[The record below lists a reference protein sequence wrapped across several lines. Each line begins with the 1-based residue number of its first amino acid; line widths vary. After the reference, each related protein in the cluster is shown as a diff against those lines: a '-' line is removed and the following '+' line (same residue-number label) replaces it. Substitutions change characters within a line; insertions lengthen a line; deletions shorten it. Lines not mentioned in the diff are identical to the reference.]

1 MSMFVASLLMF
12 LGLPEQVTPPS
23 CPEGE
28 WESLRAKRK
37 AAYHRADY
45 VRTLDLVDCEAE
57 TMRRLAAAGAR
68 LHASNGDPASH
79 CQPLD
84 VGFYVCNTLKQ
95 DRACSDRYLDR
106 QFAEGCCDDPMYAV
120 ECHQNLA
127 QRDRQREDFPA
138 ALQALDT
145 VEALSL
151 DNLAREHLGM
161 AEFEAWSGLATAAAL
176 RIELAG
182 QLADVGAV
190 RATLEEFREWSA
202 FASSESGMGLA
213 ADLGNL
219 AAWGVLLL
227 QEANP
232 ANPAGISD
240 LADEVEVLLESAL
253 DTFSRSEGPASK
265 ADNVRINLALA
276 ALQRGD
282 AERATAWLSEVVERG
297 LPIEERLWFQYI
309 SIRAALASGA
319 PIALDQSLRVL
330 DELVGV
336 DSVPMAGWFAAW
348 ALGQARDATGDIQG
362 ALQAYRTAEELLDTH
377 TRTRAPAQR
386 VFLGGRAQPMFG
398 AVSRRLVGLL
408 LEAGDVAAAASVARG
423 ARNRAMRASAR
434 GDCVATRAERRP
446 LPGELQLVYFQVA
459 SRRAPLEL
467 RWVGFAVTAAG
478 VRAEML
484 DVGEPAGDL
493 TRLSDTALKPW
504 ADALLRPFQAEL
516 ADASVVTILAT
527 ESLHEVPF
535 HALPWAKGLLI
546 DALPVQYALDVAGCD
561 ARVRCA
567 SGGARV
573 VRGDGPAVAEEV
585 EAVAKILAE
594 NGRVVE
600 HLRPQAVSDPKR
612 LQAHGADILH
622 VIAHGGASD
631 RLLASDDELMFSDS
645 ISLTSRT
652 VLTWREAPQLVY
664 LSACRTSFRD
674 AETLGGDAS
683 LAHAFLL
690 AGAHYVVA
698 SVDLLDGEAA
708 KEFAVRFHRAMGA
721 GGAEGAPAAFRA
733 AFRGCREQCKPSWSP
748 YLRRLRVITR

>member
-1 MSMFVASLLMF
+1 MSMLVASLLM
-12 LGLPEQVTPPS
+12 LPGLPEQVSPPS
-23 CPEGE
+23 CPNGE

-37 AAYHRADY
+37 AAYHEADY
-45 VRTLDLVDCEAE
+45 VRTRKLVDCEAE

-68 LHASNGDPASH
+68 LRTSDGDPASH
-79 CQPLD
+79 CQPLG
-84 VGFYVCNTLKQ
+84 VGFYVCNTLIG
-95 DRACSDRYLDR
+95 DRVCSDQYLDR
-106 QFAEGCCDDPMYAV
+106 QFAEGCCDDPIYAA

-138 ALQALDT
+138 ALHALDT
-145 VEALSL
+145 VERLSL
-151 DNLAREHLGM
+151 DNLAREHVGTV
-161 AEFEAWSGLATAAAL
+161 EFEAWSDLATAAAL

-182 QLADVGAV
+182 QLGDVGAV
-190 RATLEEFREWSA
+190 RATLEEFQEWSA
-202 FASSESGMGLA
+202 FAGAEVRPGLA
-213 ADLGNL
+213 ADRNNL

-232 ANPAGISD
+232 AGISD
-240 LADEVEVLLESAL
+240 LADEAEILLDSAL
-253 DTFSRSEGPASK
+253 DTFSWSEGPASK
-265 ADNVRINLALA
+265 ADNVRVNLALA

-282 AERATAWLSEVVERG
+282 AGRATAWLSEVVERG
-297 LPIEERLWFQYI
+297 LPIEEQLWFQYI

-319 PIALDQSLRVL
+319 PIALDHSLRVL

-386 VFLGGRAQPMFG
+386 AVLGGRAQRMFG

-408 LEAGDVAAAASVARG
+408 LEAGDLAAAASVARG

-434 GDCVATRAERRP
+434 GDCLATRAERRP
-446 LPGELQLVYFQVA
+446 LPGELQLVYFRVA

-467 RWVGFAVTAAG
+467 RWVGFAVTAGG

-484 DVGEPAGDL
+484 DVGEPTGDL

-504 ADALLRPFQAEL
+504 ANALLRPFQAEL

-561 ARVRCA
+561 ERVWYA
-567 SGGARV
+567 SGDARV

-585 EAVAKILAE
+585 KAVAAILAE

-600 HLRPQAVSDPKR
+600 RIRPQAFSDLER

-645 ISLTSRT
+645 IALTSRT
-652 VLTWREAPQLVY
+652 VLAWRDAPQLVY

-674 AETLGGDAS
+674 AETLGGDTS

-690 AGAHYVVA
+690 AGARYVVA

-708 KEFAVRFHRAMGA
+708 VDFAVRFHRALGA
-721 GGAEGAPAAFRA
+721 GSAEGAPAAFRA